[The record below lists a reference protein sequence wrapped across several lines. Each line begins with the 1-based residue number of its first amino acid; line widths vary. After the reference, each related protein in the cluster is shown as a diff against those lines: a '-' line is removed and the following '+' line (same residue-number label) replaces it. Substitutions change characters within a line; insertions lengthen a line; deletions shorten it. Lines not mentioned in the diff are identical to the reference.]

1 MSSVNQGATLIA
13 LATLLDLYNKRSHLT
28 LLFSGTQGIG
38 KSESLY
44 LAAEKVNGFAA
55 TIDGSVLN
63 DGELPGIPFR
73 KKSGKARVWSFDSL
87 RMSPCSDADIFLMVI
102 IRQTPQSYSF
112 PKTARTVLTIVRSSR
127 KNEKRSMEL
136 RFHTIFPG
144 STCSI

>member
-13 LATLLDLYNKRSHLT
+13 LATFLDLYNKRSHLT

-63 DGELPGIPFR
+63 DGEHLE
-73 KKSGKARVWSFDSL
+73 KNQGKHQ
-87 RMSPCSDADIFLMVI
+87 LMLI
-102 IRQTPQSYSF
+102 AI
-112 PKTARTVLTIVRSSR
+112 LTKLI
-127 KNEKRSMEL
+127 
-136 RFHTIFPG
+136 
-144 STCSI
+144 